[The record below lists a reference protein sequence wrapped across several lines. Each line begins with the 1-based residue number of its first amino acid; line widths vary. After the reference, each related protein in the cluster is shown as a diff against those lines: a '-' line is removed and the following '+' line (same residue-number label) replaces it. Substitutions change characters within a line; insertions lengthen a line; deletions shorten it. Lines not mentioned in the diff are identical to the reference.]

1 MNLEEK
7 FTDEYQELCVIQQV
21 QPSVFEA
28 KVMLKALRAEID
40 DDALII
46 KGVMDSKTSRHKF
59 VKVNVDRNGHTVEIP
74 RMPTTKEIVRICH
87 DLREQHLKEQEEK
100 NARLMLTSSIKISE
114 QNKANGQLSLMLIG
128 SYMCCPDKVWALIDC
143 GALKAD
149 LTFAKMSGFKNGRTQ
164 TLKNIVETQYKDV
177 VELCK
182 NERAIDKTM

>member
-1 MNLEEK
+1 MTLEEK

-74 RMPTTKEIVRICH
+74 RMPTTKEVVRICH
-87 DLREQHLKEQEEK
+87 DLREKHMKEMEEQ
-100 NARLMLTSSIKISE
+100 NARLMLSSPVEITE
-114 QNKANGQLSLMLIG
+114 QKKANGQLSLMLIG
-128 SYMCCPDKVWALIDC
+128 SYQCCPDKVWCLIDC

-149 LTFAKMSGFKNGRTQ
+149 LTFAKMSGFKGSRTLN
-164 TLKNIVETQYKDV
+164 LKKIVEEKYKDV
-177 VELCK
+177 IEICK
-182 NERAIDKTM
+182 NERAIDKSM